1 MVVCDRGV
9 AVRAVVGG
17 GDGLAVA
24 ETGAGSRNIE
34 HLQNLSAEAAS
45 EAGVAAFRAQ
55 APRLEVVDVG
65 GAGHMVA
72 GDRNDAFAG
81 GVIAFLRQHMPAG
94 A

>member
-45 EAGVAAFRAQ
+45 EAGVAA
-55 APRLEVVDVG
+55 
-65 GAGHMVA
+65 
-72 GDRNDAFAG
+72 DRVLICDPSLIVSESA
-81 GVIAFLRQHMPAG
+81 
-94 A
+94 